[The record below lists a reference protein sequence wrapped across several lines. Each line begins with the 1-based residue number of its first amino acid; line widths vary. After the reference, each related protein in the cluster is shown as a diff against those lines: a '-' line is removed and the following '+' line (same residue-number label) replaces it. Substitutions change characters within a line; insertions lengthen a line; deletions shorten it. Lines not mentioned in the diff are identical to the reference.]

1 MSPTTLLAFSWIG
14 LSLLLAFPVG
24 AQPEPVK
31 PGTEEEA
38 AVLEREEA
46 VARLKAELAER
57 EQAVVK
63 LKEALA
69 EAHRRLEKSEGR
81 TVRVFPRTPALEA
94 AGEELKM
101 LEKMPEVAVAPIR
114 DQVIVWGPEAA
125 VAAVTQLVAAIDPTL
140 QPRPITLTVRVYL
153 AAEQLIPNFAV
164 PPAEDP
170 LVDQVRERTGY
181 EQVALLTVKTLPG
194 LDGEAL
200 SLESEMG
207 IEGDWG
213 KLSGKLRLAVRPQV
227 GKGGQVQL
235 QVQSGLEIF
244 LGPAGFR
251 RFLYESTLR
260 TPAGQPALLVSEDPV
275 LHSALVL
282 ALTPAVGA

>member
-1 MSPTTLLAFSWIG
+1 MPKATLLLLSCLG
-14 LSLLLAFPVG
+14 LSLFLAAGAG

-31 PGTEEEA
+31 PAIEKEA
-38 AVLEREEA
+38 AVMEKEDA
-46 VARLKAELAER
+46 VARLKAELKER

-69 EAHRRLEKSEGR
+69 EAQRRLEKSEGR
-81 TVRVFPRTPALEA
+81 MARVFPVTPALQA
-94 AGEELKM
+94 AGDQLKM
-101 LEKMPEVAVAPIR
+101 LGELPDVLAVPLQ
-114 DQVIVWGPEAA
+114 DQLVVWGSESA
-125 VAAVTQLVAAIDPTL
+125 VAAVTQLLSAVDPTL
-140 QPRPITLTVRVYL
+140 QPRPLTFTARVYL
-153 AAEQLIPNFAV
+153 AAEQLVPNFAV

-181 EQVALLTVKTLPG
+181 EQVALLIVKTLPG

-213 KLSGKLRLAVRPQV
+213 ELSGKLRLAVRPQV
-227 GKGGQVQL
+227 GKGEQVQL

-251 RFLYESTLR
+251 RFQYESTLR
-260 TPAGQPALLVSEDPV
+260 TPSGQPALIVSEDPV

-282 ALTPAVGA
+282 ALTPTVGE